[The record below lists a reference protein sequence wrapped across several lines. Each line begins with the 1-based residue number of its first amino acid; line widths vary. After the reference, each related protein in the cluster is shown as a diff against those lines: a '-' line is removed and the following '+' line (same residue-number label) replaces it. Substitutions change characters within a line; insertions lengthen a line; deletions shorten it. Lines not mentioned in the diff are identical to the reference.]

1 MRRMALTLPISIRWS
16 LMRRISMTVITVVAV
31 LRLVKAGEIAL
42 VEVVF
47 VMVDKPRIVGGA
59 PPMILTALGLIT
71 DVLLVMKVAKAKVKG
86 VSRVASKSPIGS
98 VASTTSMANVSL
110 NITPAEVVVVKFTPV
125 EVNALSPAL
134 EGNSVLERLMV
145 AVSLVFNDVH
155 PFNGM

>member
-1 MRRMALTLPISIRWS
+1 MCEYFQLVSTKHFRLFFPLLT
-16 LMRRISMTVITVVAV
+16 
-31 LRLVKAGEIAL
+31 
-42 VEVVF
+42 
-47 VMVDKPRIVGGA
+47 
-59 PPMILTALGLIT
+59 
-71 DVLLVMKVAKAKVKG
+71 KAKVKG

-110 NITPAEVVVVKFTPV
+110 NITPAEVVEVKITPV
-125 EVNALSPAL
+125 EVNGLSPAL